1 MAYSRIFM
9 VGEFYEL
16 LIHIGTLLTQS
27 KSYQSVFYISYLN
40 VAETHNMY
48 FFLNRSNNHVFS
60 YYMHWIIAI
69 ARMRCSGME
78 GQLLRTIHQEQVSS
92 YVNVYENHEEHQT
105 HIVPM

>member
-1 MAYSRIFM
+1 M

-27 KSYQSVFYISYLN
+27 KSYQSVFYISYLK
-40 VAETHNMY
+40 
-48 FFLNRSNNHVFS
+48 NRSNNHVSS

-92 YVNVYENHEEHQT
+92 YVNVYKNHEEPQT